1 MTKISPPPPLTPEQ
15 IRRVCD
21 PHHFDFETTADV
33 ETISSIIGQPRG
45 TRAIEFGITM
55 TSHGYNIYVLGETGT
70 GRTTAI
76 RRFLEERAT
85 KQPQPSDW
93 VYVHNFSVPHRPRAI
108 QLPAG
113 HGAAFK
119 NDMASL
125 LNSLSVELPKAFE
138 SEAYQKTVDQI
149 RDDFQN
155 QQDEMLNNL
164 RLEAAKKNFALLPT
178 ASGLVMALTENG
190 KVIPQEQFQML
201 PLDERQVILKQQQEL
216 NETLDNVLGDLRQLD
231 SAIRAQITQ
240 LNREVA
246 STAIEHHFQHWQQV
260 YQDNENILLYLTE
273 MRENVLD
280 HLEDFTPDEQSEE
293 QEPKQPDLH
302 RYGVNLL
309 VDNSQTNGAPV
320 IVEPNPTYVNLIGRI
335 EYETQYG
342 VMVTHFMNLKA
353 GSLHQANGG
362 YLIINARD
370 ILRHQASWEALKRAI
385 VGSEIRLQSPDS
397 MDGQQML
404 AKSLDPQ
411 PIPLTVKIILLGSPN
426 LYYALFEEEEQFGEL
441 FKVKAD
447 FDSVMPRDHEHE
459 YEYARF
465 VANRCH
471 EEGLRHFDRL
481 AVEKIVEYGSRL
493 SGHQNKLSTRFGD
506 IADLI
511 REANYWAG
519 HHQREVITTHDVL
532 QALQERRYR
541 ANLVEEHLQEQIYEG
556 TVFIDTRG
564 AIVGQANG
572 LSVLDIG
579 DYAFGQPTRVSARAY
594 MGEEGV
600 VNIEREVEMAGP
612 IHNKGLMIL
621 TGYLGG
627 KYAQKQ
633 PLSLS
638 ASLTFEQNYGHIDG
652 DSASSTELYALLSSL
667 SNIPI
672 KQGIAVTGAV
682 NQRGKIQPIGG
693 ATEKIEGFFDI
704 CNSHGLTGEQ
714 GVLIPA
720 SNIQHL
726 MVREDVVEAVAN
738 DRFHIWAVQSVD
750 EGIELL
756 TGVPAGEANEAGDY
770 PEGTIHHAVQARLW
784 SLAHELKS
792 FGEVSKDEEE

>member
-1 MTKISPPPPLTPEQ
+1 
-15 IRRVCD
+15 
-21 PHHFDFETTADV
+21 
-33 ETISSIIGQPRG
+33 
-45 TRAIEFGITM
+45 
-55 TSHGYNIYVLGETGT
+55 
-70 GRTTAI
+70 
-76 RRFLEERAT
+76 
-85 KQPQPSDW
+85 
-93 VYVHNFSVPHRPRAI
+93 
-108 QLPAG
+108 
-113 HGAAFK
+113 
-119 NDMASL
+119 
-125 LNSLSVELPKAFE
+125 
-138 SEAYQKTVDQI
+138 
-149 RDDFQN
+149 
-155 QQDEMLNNL
+155 
-164 RLEAAKKNFALLPT
+164 
-178 ASGLVMALTENG
+178 
-190 KVIPQEQFQML
+190 
-201 PLDERQVILKQQQEL
+201 
-216 NETLDNVLGDLRQLD
+216 
-231 SAIRAQITQ
+231 
-240 LNREVA
+240 
-246 STAIEHHFQHWQQV
+246 
-260 YQDNENILLYLTE
+260 
-273 MRENVLD
+273 
-280 HLEDFTPDEQSEE
+280 
-293 QEPKQPDLH
+293 
-302 RYGVNLL
+302 
-309 VDNSQTNGAPV
+309 
-320 IVEPNPTYVNLIGRI
+320 
-335 EYETQYG
+335 
-342 VMVTHFMNLKA
+342 
-353 GSLHQANGG
+353 
-362 YLIINARD
+362 
-370 ILRHQASWEALKRAI
+370 
-385 VGSEIRLQSPDS
+385 
-397 MDGQQML
+397 
-404 AKSLDPQ
+404 
-411 PIPLTVKIILLGSPN
+411 
-426 LYYALFEEEEQFGEL
+426 
-441 FKVKAD
+441 
-447 FDSVMPRDHEHE
+447 
-459 YEYARF
+459 
-465 VANRCH
+465 
-471 EEGLRHFDRL
+471 
-481 AVEKIVEYGSRL
+481 VEKIVEYGSRL

-506 IADLI
+506 IDDLI

-726 MVREDVVEAVAN
+726 MVREDVVDAVAN
-738 DRFHIWAVQSVD
+738 GRFHIWAVQSVD

-792 FGEVSKDEEE
+792 FGEASKDEEE